1 MKKKRHTPEQIIKKL
16 RAVEVITGQ
25 GKTVAQACKV
35 EAITEQTYYRW
46 KKQYAGMDVPTLKQ
60 LKHLEQENSQLKKM
74 VAEQAL
80 DLVRERLQVSERRAC
95 RTLGQCRSTQ
105 RYEAQRPDRDRPLIK
120 RLRELSAKYP
130 RQGYRM
136 TTAMLR
142 NEGWKVNHK
151 RVRRL
156 WRQEGLKVPRKTCKK
171 RRVAAGDN
179 SSQRRQAE
187 RPNEIW
193 SYDFIHDQT
202 EDGRPLKW
210 LPVMDEHTRENLA
223 LEVDRRMT
231 GTDVIGVLDRL
242 VATHGPPDYI
252 RSDNGPEFAS
262 RAVKDWIAKRG
273 FETIFI
279 EPGSPWQNAFIESYN
294 SRLRDE
300 FLNVELF
307 SSLTEA
313 RVLGEERRTYYN
325 QLRPHSS
332 LGGQSPAK
340 KASDGSVPVGA
351 TPLPSP
357 NHEPQEPKQ
366 KLS

>member
-1 MKKKRHTPEQIIKKL
+1 MVGPIRKRQ
-16 RAVEVITGQ
+16 AVE
-25 GKTVAQACKV
+25 
-35 EAITEQTYYRW
+35 
-46 KKQYAGMDVPTLKQ
+46 
-60 LKHLEQENSQLKKM
+60 
-74 VAEQAL
+74 
-80 DLVRERLQVSERRAC
+80 LVQERLEVSERRAC

-105 RYEAQRPDRDRPLIK
+105 RYETQQPDLDRPLIK
-120 RLRELSAKYP
+120 RLHELSAKYP

-142 NEGWKVNHK
+142 NEGWEVNHK

-171 RRVAAGDN
+171 RRWGNSDN

-187 RPNEIW
+187 RPNEVW

-223 LEVDRRMT
+223 LDVKRRMT
-231 GTDVIGVLDRL
+231 GTDVILVLDRL
-242 VATHGPPDYI
+242 VAEHGPPDYI
-252 RSDNGPEFAS
+252 RSDNGPEFANQ
-262 RAVKDWIAKRG
+262 AVKDWITNRG

-307 SSLTEA
+307 SSLAEA
-313 RVLGEERRTYYN
+313 RVLGEERRNYYN
-325 QLRPHSS
+325 QLRPHSA
-332 LGGQSPAK
+332 LGGKSPAR
-340 KASDGSVPVGA
+340 KAAHGSVPVGA
-351 TPLPSP
+351 PPLPPP
-357 NHEPQEPKQ
+357 NHEQQEPKPN
-366 KLS
+366 LS